1 MSAAKRREMSLTE
14 DLINL
19 FHIDSNVRGLRQ
31 RLDSAQRYLD
41 NQDRLLS
48 ELHQQQ
54 EESEVRR
61 RHLRATV
68 ANLEGEIEV
77 LDERL
82 EKLREELNV
91 ATTNKQYTAVL
102 TERNV
107 VKTARAE
114 IEDRVLEKM
123 ETIEESGRQLEKI
136 AEDTVERQKVKK
148 IAKAQ
153 LKQRHEDV
161 GQRLAELEV
170 ERESAASVI
179 PGGEIQ
185 IFNEMADAYDG
196 EAMGLIEEI
205 DRRNREYACGSCNMH
220 LPFEAVASLL
230 GGGDELVRCNACGR
244 ILYLADETRG
254 ALARK

>member
-1 MSAAKRREMSLTE
+1 MSLTE
-14 DLINL
+14 DLISL
-19 FHIDSNVRGLRQ
+19 FHIDSNVRGLRR

-41 NQDRLLS
+41 AQDRLLAD
-48 ELHQQQ
+48 LNQQH
-54 EESEVRR
+54 EECEVRR
-61 RHLRATV
+61 RHVRATV

-82 EKLREELNV
+82 EKLRDELNV

-107 VKTARAE
+107 AKTARAE
-114 IEDRVLEKM
+114 IEDRVLEEM
-123 ETIEESGRQLEKI
+123 ETIEALGEQLEKI
-136 AEDTVERQKVKK
+136 AEEIAERQKIRKV
-148 IAKAQ
+148 ADAQ
-153 LKQRHEDV
+153 LKERHDEV

-170 ERESAASVI
+170 ERETAANVI
-179 PGGEIQ
+179 PGGEIK

-196 EAMGLIEEI
+196 EAMSQIEEI

-230 GGGDELVRCNACGR
+230 GGGDELVRCTACGR
-244 ILYLADETRG
+244 ILYLAEETRG
-254 ALARK
+254 ALAKK

>member
-1 MSAAKRREMSLTE
+1 MSLTK
-14 DLINL
+14 DLISL
-19 FHIDSNVRGLRQ
+19 FHIDSNVRGLRG
-31 RLDSAQRYLD
+31 RLESAQRYLD
-41 NQDRLLS
+41 AQDRLLAD
-48 ELHQQQ
+48 LNQQH
-54 EESEVRR
+54 EECEVRR
-61 RHLRATV
+61 RHVRATV
-68 ANLEGEIEV
+68 ANLEGEVEV
-77 LDERL
+77 LNERL

-107 VKTARAE
+107 AKTARAE
-114 IEDRVLEKM
+114 LEDRILEEM
-123 ETIEESGRQLEKI
+123 ETIEASSKQLEKI
-136 AEDTVERQKVKK
+136 AEETAERKKVRKV
-148 IAKAQ
+148 AKAQ
-153 LKQRHEDV
+153 LKQRHDDV

-179 PGGEIQ
+179 PGGEIK

-205 DRRNREYACGSCNMH
+205 DRRRREYACGSCNMH

-230 GGGDELVRCNACGR
+230 GGSDALVRCTACGR

-254 ALARK
+254 ALAKK

>member
-1 MSAAKRREMSLTE
+1 MSLTE
-14 DLINL
+14 DLISL
-19 FHIDSNVRGLRQ
+19 FHIDSNVRGLRR

-41 NQDRLLS
+41 AQDRLLA
-48 ELHQQQ
+48 ELSQQH
-54 EESEVRR
+54 EECEVRR

-68 ANLEGEIEV
+68 GNLEGEIEV

-107 VKTARAE
+107 AKNARAE
-114 IEDRVLEKM
+114 IEDRVLEEM
-123 ETIEESGRQLEKI
+123 ETIEASGTQLEKI
-136 AEDTVERQKVKK
+136 AQDIAERDKIRKV
-148 IAKAQ
+148 AKSQ
-153 LKQRHEDV
+153 LKQRHDEV

-170 ERESAASVI
+170 ERETAASVI
-179 PGGEIQ
+179 PGGEIR
-185 IFNEMADAYDG
+185 IFNEMAEAYDG

-205 DRRNREYACGSCNMH
+205 DRRRREYACGSCNMH
-220 LPFEAVASLL
+220 LPFESVASLL
-230 GGGDELVRCNACGR
+230 GGGDTLVRCTACGR

-254 ALARK
+254 ALVRK

>member
-1 MSAAKRREMSLTE
+1 MSLTE
-14 DLINL
+14 DLISL
-19 FHIDSNVRGLRQ
+19 FHIDSNVRGLRR

-41 NQDRLLS
+41 AQESLLS
-48 ELHQQQ
+48 DLNQQQ
-54 EESEVRR
+54 EECEVRR

-82 EKLREELNV
+82 EKLRDELNV

-107 VKTARAE
+107 AKLARAE
-114 IEDRVLEKM
+114 IEDRVLEEM
-123 ETIEESGRQLEKI
+123 ETIEERGKQLEKI
-136 AEDTVERQKVKK
+136 AEETTERQKIRKV
-148 IAKAQ
+148 AEAQ
-153 LKQRHEDV
+153 LKQRHEEV

-179 PGGEIQ
+179 PGGEIK
-185 IFNEMADAYDG
+185 IFNEMAEAYDG

-205 DRRNREYACGSCNMH
+205 DRRRREYACGSCNMH

-230 GGGDELVRCNACGR
+230 GGGDTLVRCTACGR

-254 ALARK
+254 ALVKK

>member
-1 MSAAKRREMSLTE
+1 MSLTE
-14 DLINL
+14 DLISL
-19 FHIDSNVRGLRQ
+19 FHIDSNVRGLRR
-31 RLDSAQRYLD
+31 RLESAQRYLD
-41 NQDRLLS
+41 AQDRLLAD
-48 ELHQQQ
+48 LVQQH
-54 EESEVRR
+54 EECEVRR

-68 ANLEGEIEV
+68 GNLEGEIEV

-107 VKTARAE
+107 AKTARAE
-114 IEDRVLEKM
+114 LEDRVLEEM
-123 ETIEESGRQLEKI
+123 ETIEASGKQLEKI
-136 AEDTVERQKVKK
+136 AEETAEREK
-148 IAKAQ
+148 IRMVAEVQ
-153 LKQRHEDV
+153 LKQRHDEV
-161 GQRLAELEV
+161 AKRLAELEV

-179 PGGEIQ
+179 PSGEIR
-185 IFNEMADAYDG
+185 IFNEMAAAYDG
-196 EAMGLIEEI
+196 EAMGQIEEI
-205 DRRNREYACGSCNMH
+205 DRRRRESACGSCNMH

-230 GGGDELVRCNACGR
+230 GGGDELVRCAACGR

>member
-1 MSAAKRREMSLTE
+1 MSLTE
-14 DLINL
+14 DLISL
-19 FHIDSNVRGLRQ
+19 FHIDSNVRGLRG

-41 NQDRLLS
+41 AQDRLLA
-48 ELHQQQ
+48 ELNQQH
-54 EESEVRR
+54 EECEVRR
-61 RHLRATV
+61 RHVRAMV

-82 EKLREELNV
+82 EKLRNELNV

-102 TERNV
+102 TERNI

-114 IEDRVLEKM
+114 IEDRVLEEM
-123 ETIEESGRQLEKI
+123 ETIEASGTQLEKI
-136 AEDTVERQKVKK
+136 AQDIAERDKIRKV
-148 IAKAQ
+148 AKSQ
-153 LKQRHEDV
+153 LKQRHDEV

-170 ERESAASVI
+170 ERETAASVI
-179 PGGEIQ
+179 PGGEIR
-185 IFNEMADAYDG
+185 IFNEMAEAYDG

-230 GGGDELVRCNACGR
+230 GGGNELVRCTACGR
-244 ILYLADETRG
+244 ILYLAEETRG
-254 ALARK
+254 ALAKK

>member
-1 MSAAKRREMSLTE
+1 MSLTE
-14 DLINL
+14 DLISL
-19 FHIDSNVRGLRQ
+19 FHIDSNVRGLRR
-31 RLDSAQRYLD
+31 RLESAQRYLD
-41 NQDRLLS
+41 AQDRLLAD
-48 ELHQQQ
+48 LFQQH
-54 EESEVRR
+54 EECEVRR

-68 ANLEGEIEV
+68 GNLEGEIEV

-82 EKLREELNV
+82 EKLRDELNV

-107 VKTARAE
+107 AKTARAE
-114 IEDRVLEKM
+114 IEDRVLEEM
-123 ETIEESGRQLEKI
+123 EMIEDTGKQLEKI
-136 AEDTVERQKVKK
+136 AEETAERQKIRKV
-148 IAKAQ
+148 AEAQ
-153 LKQRHEDV
+153 LKQRHDEV

-179 PGGEIQ
+179 PGGEIK

-205 DRRNREYACGSCNMH
+205 DRRRREYACGSCNMH

-230 GGGDELVRCNACGR
+230 GGGDALVRCTACGR

-254 ALARK
+254 AIAKK

>member
-1 MSAAKRREMSLTE
+1 MSLTE
-14 DLINL
+14 DLISL
-19 FHIDSNVRGLRQ
+19 FHIDSNVRGLRR

-41 NQDRLLS
+41 AQERLLAD
-48 ELHQQQ
+48 LNQQH
-54 EESEVRR
+54 EECEVRR

-82 EKLREELNV
+82 EKLRDELNV

-102 TERNV
+102 TERNIA
-107 VKTARAE
+107 KTARAE
-114 IEDRVLEKM
+114 IEDRVLEEM
-123 ETIEESGRQLEKI
+123 ETIEASGTQLEKI
-136 AEDTVERQKVKK
+136 AQDIAEREKIRKV
-148 IAKAQ
+148 AKSQ
-153 LKQRHEDV
+153 LKQRHDEI

-170 ERESAASVI
+170 ERETAASII
-179 PGGEIQ
+179 PGGEIR
-185 IFNEMADAYDG
+185 IFNEMAEAYDG

-230 GGGDELVRCNACGR
+230 GGSNELVRCTACGR
-244 ILYLADETRG
+244 ILYLAEETRG